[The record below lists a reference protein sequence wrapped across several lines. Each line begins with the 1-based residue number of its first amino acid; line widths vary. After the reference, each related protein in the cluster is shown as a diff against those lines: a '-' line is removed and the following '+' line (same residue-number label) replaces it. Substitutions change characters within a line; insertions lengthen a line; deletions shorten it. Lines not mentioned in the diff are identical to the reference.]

1 MKGGDRDGSPG
12 CSDMKL
18 LFQGDSVTDAH
29 RDRGNPSDMGEGYP
43 RYASAMLQ
51 DSFPDTDFEFV
62 NLGISG
68 NRTEHLVARLET
80 DFIEIQPDV
89 VSILIGINDVW
100 HHYAHEFVE
109 TTDEQFEQNYRTVLD
124 AIKARTSAKILMI
137 QPFLLESVD
146 PVKEELCE
154 ELSRKQAIVKRLAD
168 EYADVYLPLDEVL
181 HTEATEEPSYYSADG
196 VHPTPNGACY
206 IGEAYLRAV
215 APVIELL
222 S

>member
-1 MKGGDRDGSPG
+1 MKI
-12 CSDMKL
+12 
-18 LFQGDSVTDAH
+18 LFQGDSVTDAG
-29 RDRGNPSDMGEGYP
+29 RDRSNPSDMGEGYP

-51 DSFPDTDFEFV
+51 DAFPDTEFEFV

-68 NRTEHLVARLET
+68 NRTEHLVARLEA
-80 DFIEIQPDV
+80 DLLEIRPDV

-100 HHYAHEFVE
+100 HHHAFEFVE
-109 TTDEQFEQNYRTVLD
+109 TTDEQFERNYRTVLD
-124 AIKARTSAKILMI
+124 AVKARTSARILLI

-146 PVKEELCE
+146 PAKQVLCE
-154 ELSRKQAIVKRLAD
+154 ELARKQAIVKRLAD
-168 EYADVYLPLDEVL
+168 EYADAYLPLDEVL
-181 HTEATEEPSYYSADG
+181 HTRTEEEPSYYSADG
-196 VHPTPNGACY
+196 VHPTPDGACY